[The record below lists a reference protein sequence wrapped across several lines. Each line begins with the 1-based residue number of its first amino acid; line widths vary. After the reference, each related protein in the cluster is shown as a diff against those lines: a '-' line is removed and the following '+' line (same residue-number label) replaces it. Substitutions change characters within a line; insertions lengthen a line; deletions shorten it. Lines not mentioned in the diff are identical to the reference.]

1 MATRLLRIE
10 LGRAAPGRP
19 SAFTIGTFDG
29 VHRGHRF
36 LIDLLK
42 QRAAERG
49 LAAGVITLHPAP
61 ISVVRPDVR
70 VTYIQSLDER
80 LELLEQLGLDTVIP
94 VTFTSE
100 LSQVDAEDFLRTL
113 VELVQLRYFLVGP
126 DGSIG
131 RNRGGSGEQLREIGT
146 RLGVEVEFAPA
157 VTDDG
162 HKIGSTDIRNAL
174 AAGDIARVNEL
185 LGRRYSLR
193 GPVVHGAH
201 LGRTIGFPTANVAIA
216 PDRALPAFGV
226 YAACAHVPEGPQT
239 GTYPAA
245 VNIGIR
251 PTFNTGAPTVEAYLL
266 DFEGD
271 LYGHDLELFFVDRL
285 RGEQKF
291 SSIDELK
298 EQIARDAEAA
308 RQRLDCASSSSSA

>member
-1 MATRLLRIE
+1 MATRLLRDE
-10 LGRAAPGRP
+10 LRRATPGRP

-29 VHRGHRF
+29 VHRGHRY
-36 LIDLLK
+36 LIDLL
-42 QRAAERG
+42 QSRARERG

-61 ISVVRPDVR
+61 ISVVRPETP

-80 LELLEQLGLDTVIP
+80 LDQLEGLGLDAVIP

-100 LSQVDAEDFLRTL
+100 LSQVDAEDFLREMVADL
-113 VELVQLRYFLVGP
+113 ELRYFLVGP

-131 RNRGGSGEQLREIGT
+131 RNRGGSGEQLIEIGA
-146 RLGVEVEFAPA
+146 RLGVEVEVAPA
-157 VTDDG
+157 VTDEG
-162 HKIGSTDIRNAL
+162 HKLGSSDIRAAL
-174 AAGDIARVNEL
+174 SDGDIGRVNDL

-201 LGRTIGFPTANVAIA
+201 LGRTIGFPTANVALA

-226 YAACAHVPEGPQT
+226 YAACARIEQGEDAGQ
-239 GTYPAA
+239 YAAA

-266 DFEGD
+266 DYDGD
-271 LYGHDLELFFVDRL
+271 LYGRELQLSFAARL

-291 SSIDELK
+291 DGLDALK
-298 EQIARDAEAA
+298 AQIGRDAADA
-308 RQRLDCASSSSSA
+308 RAHAGCDGVR